1 MERLL
6 SATYLTTIQSFLR
19 IQTPLREPSPSVIF
33 DALMLSHLV
42 HVKLLASH
50 CSVNGTT
57 VVSDPIP
64 LPFPL
69 DQDPLEA
76 VNLFGMRTIVAE
88 CVDHAH

>member
-50 CSVNGTT
+50 CSVNCTT
-57 VVSDPIP
+57 VVSDPVP

-69 DQDPLEA
+69 DQDLYA
-76 VNLFGMRTIVAE
+76 VNLFGMRIIAAE